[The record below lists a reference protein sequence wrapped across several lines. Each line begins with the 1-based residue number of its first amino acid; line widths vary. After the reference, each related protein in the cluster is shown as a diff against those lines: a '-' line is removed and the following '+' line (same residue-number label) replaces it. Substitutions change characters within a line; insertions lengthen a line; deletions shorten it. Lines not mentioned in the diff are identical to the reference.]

1 MPYMHIRRLL
11 FTIMQATAEREKR
24 REYRQ
29 KILANL
35 SEIVTAIDDLDRVAA
50 EARDHLHKHDRFFF
64 TQGTS
69 LQEDETYGTE
79 NDLVE
84 FYLDTAQMLSRLARA
99 RTHMNTACTLM
110 HYYDYSSN
118 QVFEDYAR
126 AEAEHL

>member
-1 MPYMHIRRLL
+1 MPYLHIRRLL
-11 FTIMQATAEREKR
+11 FTIMQATAAREKR

-35 SEIVTAIDDLDRVAA
+35 SEIVTTIDDLDRVAA
-50 EARDHLHKHDRFFF
+50 EAKDHLHKHDRFFF

-69 LQEDETYGTE
+69 LQDDETYGTE

-84 FYLDTAQMLSRLARA
+84 FYLDTCQMLSRLGRA

-118 QVFEDYAR
+118 PVFEDYAR
-126 AEAEHL
+126 AEAKYL